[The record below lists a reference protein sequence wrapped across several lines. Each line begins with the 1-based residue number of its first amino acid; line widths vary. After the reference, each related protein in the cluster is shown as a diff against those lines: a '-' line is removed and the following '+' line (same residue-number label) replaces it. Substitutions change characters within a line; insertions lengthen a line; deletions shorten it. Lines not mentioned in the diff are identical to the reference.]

1 MSQDN
6 QLKYWVAFSRIPG
19 IGRVRM
25 AQLRGRFGNL
35 ALAWKAPAA
44 ELKQAGLDARTSAV
58 IDHLRPMISP
68 DEELEKLAR
77 YQVRA
82 LTCEDPDYP
91 SRLKEIYD
99 YPPVLYLRGIGP
111 VQDECTVAIV
121 GTRRATVYGRQVTEE
136 IVRDLVANR
145 VTIVSG
151 LARGIDSIAHRTAL
165 ENGGRT
171 VAVSACGLDMVY
183 PAENARLAQSIMEHG
198 LIVSEH
204 PIGTRPRAENFPLRN
219 RIMSGISLG
228 VLVVEAGDSSG
239 ALITAMQA
247 LEQDREVFAIPGSIL
262 SPSSRGANRLIQRGE
277 AKLVLTGSD
286 ILEELNLS
294 IVAQQIEMKETPA
307 VDGTEARVL
316 ECLEAE
322 PVHIDEVCRRTGLPA
337 AAVNSTLTVLELKGL
352 VRQFGGMSFAL
363 SREARENHGQ
373 KPKRLR
379 GKRQS

>member
-1 MSQDN
+1 MSQND
-6 QLKYWVAFSRIPG
+6 QLKYWVAFSRVPG

-25 AQLRGRFGNL
+25 AQLRDRFGDL
-35 ALAWKAPAA
+35 ALAWKASAA
-44 ELKQAGLDARTSAV
+44 ELKQAGLDARVTAA
-58 IDHLRPMISP
+58 IGHLRPMISP

-82 LTCEDPDYP
+82 VTCEDHDYP

-99 YPPVLYLRGIGP
+99 YPPVLYLRGNGP
-111 VQDECTVAIV
+111 AQDECSVAIV

-151 LARGIDSIAHRTAL
+151 LAKGIDSIAHRTAL

-198 LIVSEH
+198 LLISEY
-204 PIGTRPRAENFPLRN
+204 PIGTRPKADNFPRRN

-262 SPSSRGANRLIQRGE
+262 SPASRGANRLIQRGE
-277 AKLVLTGSD
+277 AKLVLTGND

-294 IVAQQIEMKETPA
+294 IVAQQLEIKEAPV
-307 VDGTEARVL
+307 VDKAEAQVL
-316 ECLEAE
+316 KSLEAE
-322 PVHIDEVCRRTGLPA
+322 PVHIDEICRRSGLPA
-337 AAVNSTLTVLELKGL
+337 ATVNSTLTVLELKGM

-363 SREARENHGQ
+363 SREARENRGQ
-373 KPKRLR
+373 DGKKHS
-379 GKRQS
+379 GKR